1 MDTIIISYEDI
12 TKYKN
17 YEFEKHPN
25 YTLIQDILTNYT
37 CFKEAIDNGNGNYNS
52 KWNRR
57 NNLTASNKERPKI
70 GNKDISKE
78 AIITK
83 DFQSLLNKL
92 TNQNF
97 TVIQL
102 SIKKIFIED
111 YIQIYIDILWKY
123 FQKQPVY
130 QDLYIK
136 ILENIYTY
144 TKNIENIDKTKQFW
158 NEMWNNYLSKKEWQL
173 SKIMVEESQVDIE
186 NSENYQD
193 YCDFVK
199 EKKRLLAVIEVWA
212 RLLNKDFIKASPY
225 KLLTNITNTIHNNID
240 INNNIDNI
248 CLECYIE
255 QCTVFI
261 KSLNRKTR
269 KNIPK
274 YLERSILKLE
284 DLQYKNKSCKF
295 KMENLILLLKK

>member
-1 MDTIIISYEDI
+1 MDTILISYEDI
-12 TKYKN
+12 KKYK
-17 YEFEKHPN
+17 EFEFQKHHN
-25 YTLIQDILTNYT
+25 HLQIQNILTNYS
-37 CFKEAIDNGNGNYNS
+37 CFKDNGENYS
-52 KWNRR
+52 YSRWNKKH
-57 NNLTASNKERPKI
+57 NQSSSNKERPRI

-97 TVIQL
+97 TVIQIGL
-102 SIKKIFIED
+102 KKIYIED
-111 YIQIYIDILWKY
+111 YIQIYINILWKY

-136 ILENIYTY
+136 ILENLYTY
-144 TKNIENIDKTKQFW
+144 TKNIEHIENTKLFW
-158 NEMWNNYLSKKEWQL
+158 NDMWNNYLSNKEWQL
-173 SKIMVEESQVDIE
+173 SKKIVEESQVDIE

-193 YCDFVK
+193 YCDYVK

-212 RLLNKDFIKASPY
+212 RLINKEFIKVSPY
-225 KLLTNITNTIHNNID
+225 KLLSNIINTIYNDID

-255 QCTVFI
+255 QCSIFF
-261 KSLNRKTR
+261 KSLNRKIR
-269 KNIPK
+269 KNLPK
-274 YLERSILKLE
+274 NLEKKILKLE
-284 DLQYKNKSCKF
+284 HFEYKQKSSKF